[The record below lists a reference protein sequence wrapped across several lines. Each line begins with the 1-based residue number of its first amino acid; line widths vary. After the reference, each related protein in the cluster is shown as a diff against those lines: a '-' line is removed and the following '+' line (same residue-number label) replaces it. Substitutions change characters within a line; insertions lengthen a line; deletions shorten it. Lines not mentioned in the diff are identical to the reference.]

1 MLFYTPAPFAESHR
15 VSKSPP
21 SASVDF
27 LRAWCA
33 AALLALVPLA
43 AHSTV
48 VTDLYQATVDADRG
62 QAAAFQDAMRRV
74 IVRVT
79 GERDG
84 DAAPE
89 LADLITNA
97 QRYVQTYRNV
107 PGGKVA
113 IGFDGKKVVSI
124 IAGAGKPVWG
134 RERPATL
141 VWLAVDDS
149 ANRRRLVG
157 AGDEGDLKAQID
169 AAADGRGLP
178 LVWPK
183 LDATDVAHVSANDV
197 WSGSTQK
204 LLEAAARYRADA
216 VLIGKMNSGYGE
228 WTLAAVGDIQQ
239 LRGGATD
246 GVNAL
251 ADRLSEVLAASGT
264 EAALTATLDVSG
276 VDSLASYAD
285 LITTLEASSL
295 IRSVSVTELAGDR
308 VVLALNV
315 RGTTDRLRRALAAQ
329 RKFEPLGD
337 STDSTKLFFRY
348 RP

>member
-1 MLFYTPAPFAESHR
+1 M
-15 VSKSPP
+15 SKSFP
-21 SASVDF
+21 SASVGL

-33 AALLALVPLA
+33 AALLALVALA
-43 AHSTV
+43 AQSTV
-48 VTDLYQATVDADRG
+48 VTDLYQATVDADHG
-62 QAAAFQDAMRRV
+62 QAAAFQDAMRHV

-84 DAAPE
+84 DSAPE

-124 IAGAGKPVWG
+124 IAGAGRPVWG

-141 VWLAVDDS
+141 IWLAVDDS
-149 ANRRRLVG
+149 GNRRRLVG

-169 AAADGRGLP
+169 AAAEDRGLP

-183 LDATDVAHVSANDV
+183 LDATDVGQISANDV

-204 LLEAAARYRADA
+204 LLDAAARYRADA
-216 VLIGKMNSGYGE
+216 VLIGRMSSGYGE
-228 WTLAAVGDIQQ
+228 WTLAAVGDVKQ
-239 LRGGATD
+239 LRGGITD
-246 GVNAL
+246 GVHAL
-251 ADRLSEVLAASGT
+251 ADRLSEVLAASSS
-264 EAALTATLDVSG
+264 ESALAATLDVSG
-276 VDSLASYAD
+276 VNSLAAYAD

-295 IRSVSVTELAGDR
+295 IRSVAVSELAGDR
-308 VVLALNV
+308 VVLAVNV
-315 RGTTDRLRRALAAQ
+315 RGTTDRLRRALASQ